1 MILDNKEH
9 QEKQLKYFLELLLKW
24 NSTHNLVSKTQQK
37 NLQEH
42 IEDSLCVSGYLGNT
56 VVDVGSGGG
65 FPGIPLAI
73 TNPDAKFYLVES
85 NNKKASFLLN
95 TKNLLGLDNTKI
107 INKRMEDVSL
117 EEIPPGSDF
126 ITRALGQAKD
136 TIKLVEIFLKDA
148 SASLHLMKTEDQFKE
163 EEMPDGFYVK
173 KIENIS
179 TKQKDKQRIL
189 VTIGKN

>member
-1 MILDNKEH
+1 MDNKEH

-37 NLQEH
+37 NLQDH

>member
-1 MILDNKEH
+1 LDNKEH

-42 IEDSLCVSGYLGNT
+42 IEDSLCVSGHLGNA

-73 TNPDAKFYLVES
+73 TNPDSKFYLVES

-107 INKRMEDVSL
+107 INKRMEDVDL

-136 TIKLVEIFLKDA
+136 TIKLVEVFLQDT
-148 SASLHLMKTEDQFKE
+148 SARLHLMKTEDQFKE
-163 EEMPDGFYVK
+163 EKMPEGFCVK